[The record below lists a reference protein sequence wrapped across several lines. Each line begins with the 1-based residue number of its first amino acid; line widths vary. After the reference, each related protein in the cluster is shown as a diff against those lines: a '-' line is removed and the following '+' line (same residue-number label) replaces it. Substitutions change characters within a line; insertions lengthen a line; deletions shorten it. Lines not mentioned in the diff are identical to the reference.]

1 MFGFV
6 SNSYALMYQ
15 QFDLEKVL
23 KFSNGWVKGEITGKS
38 YKKDIKGNVV
48 TSYEV
53 KVEQFSGL
61 NHSDVPNPNSFR
73 FLVFGG
79 VWNNV
84 NYDIAGNIKFSEGD
98 KCIFILKDRGGHF
111 YLSEGAYGRLRDSN
125 DIDFVPHLKSARYKL
140 DDFLNLSKKIFGG
153 ILHNSD
159 LGHEKVKKSSKKSS
173 ASNSKQFRK
182 RRLRWLNCHCDVF
195 RLTYYFF
202 CSGENEKLKSYLLFS
217 I

>member
-1 MFGFV
+1 MLGFTV
-6 SNSYALMYQ
+6 NSYALMYQ

-61 NHSDVPNPNSFR
+61 NHSDVPNPNSFK

-84 NYDIAGNIKFSEGD
+84 NYDIGGNIKFQNGD
-98 KCIFILKDRGGHF
+98 KGIFVLKDRGGDF
-111 YLSEGAYGRLRDSN
+111 YLSQSVYGKLKDDQRVEFASLLKNKIYTIDEFLRLSEE
-125 DIDFVPHLKSARYKL
+125 
-140 DDFLNLSKKIFGG
+140 IFGS
-153 ILHNSD
+153 ILLASD
-159 LGHEKVKKSSKKSS
+159 LGHEKNKASKRSP
-173 ASNSKQFRK
+173 AQIQSNSEE
-182 RRLRWLNCHCDVF
+182 DVSSG
-195 RLTYYFF
+195 LIAIGLFF
-202 CSGENEKLKSYLLFS
+202 GSLIVFSGLGRMKN
-217 I
+217 